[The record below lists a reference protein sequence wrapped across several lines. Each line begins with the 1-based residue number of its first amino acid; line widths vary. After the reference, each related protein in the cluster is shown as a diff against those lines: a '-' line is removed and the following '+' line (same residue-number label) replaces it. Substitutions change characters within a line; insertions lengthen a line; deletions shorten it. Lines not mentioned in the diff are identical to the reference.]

1 MIENNFLLKN
11 SLFHRKE
18 LNIVKGIYK
27 KRRAEVA
34 FYNLANLFVVHWKWN
49 FPTHTN
55 TIRFAESIHGII
67 TRVLSHLS
75 WRDKEH
81 EPFYQADRVPRW
93 CKASDTCMDIDT
105 SW

>member
-1 MIENNFLLKN
+1 MRN
-11 SLFHRKE
+11 SILQLGKFICSP
-18 LNIVKGIYK
+18 L
-27 KRRAEVA
+27 
-34 FYNLANLFVVHWKWN
+34 KWN

-67 TRVLSHLS
+67 TRMLSYLS

-105 SW
+105 S